1 MKAVISLGSNLE
13 NKKLNLDIAVTE
25 LEILLTNLIISP
37 YIQTAPV
44 GGPIQDDFLN
54 AVVIVECQIA
64 AEDLLSELLNIESK
78 MGRVRDV
85 KWGPRIIDLDLI
97 VYGDQVIDSDFL
109 KLPHPLAH
117 KREFVLKP
125 WLAIDPAAKIPGL
138 GEIKTILASISSSS

>member
-25 LEILLTNLIISP
+25 LEILLRNLIISP

-54 AVVIVECQIA
+54 AVAIGECQIA
-64 AEDLLSELLNIESK
+64 AEDLLSELLKIESK

-125 WLAIDPAAKIPGL
+125 WLAIDPVAKIPGL
-138 GEIKTILASISSSS
+138 GEIKTLLASISSSS

>member
-25 LEILLTNLIISP
+25 LEILLRDLIISP

-54 AVVIVECQIA
+54 AVAIGECQIA
-64 AEDLLSELLNIESK
+64 AEDLLSELLKIESK

-125 WLAIDPAAKIPGL
+125 WLAIDPVAKIPGL
-138 GEIKTILASISSSS
+138 GDIKTLLASISSSS

>member
-44 GGPIQDDFLN
+44 GGPIQNDFLN
-54 AVVIVECQIA
+54 AVAIGECQIA
-64 AEDLLSELLNIESK
+64 AEDLLSELLKIESK

-125 WLAIDPAAKIPGL
+125 WLAIDPTAEIQGL
-138 GEIKTILASISSSS
+138 GEIKTLLASISSSS

>member
-25 LEILLTNLIISP
+25 LEILLRNLIISP

-54 AVVIVECQIA
+54 AVVIGECQIA
-64 AEDLLSELLNIESK
+64 AEDLLSELLKIESK

-125 WLAIDPAAKIPGL
+125 WLAIDPVAKIPGL
-138 GEIKTILASISSSS
+138 GEIKTLLASISSSS

>member
-54 AVVIVECQIA
+54 AVAISECQIA
-64 AEDLLSELLNIESK
+64 AEDLLSELLKIESK

>member
-54 AVVIVECQIA
+54 AVAIGECQIA
-64 AEDLLSELLNIESK
+64 AEDLLSELLKIESK

-125 WLAIDPAAKIPGL
+125 WLAIDPAAEIPGL
-138 GEIKTILASISSSS
+138 CEIKTLLASISSSS

>member
-25 LEILLTNLIISP
+25 LEILLRDLIISP

-44 GGPIQDDFLN
+44 GGPIQNDFLN
-54 AVVIVECQIA
+54 AVVIGECQIA

-125 WLAIDPAAKIPGL
+125 WLAIDPVAKIPGL
-138 GEIKTILASISSSS
+138 GEIKTLLASISSSS

>member
-25 LEILLTNLIISP
+25 LEILLRNLIISP
-37 YIQTAPV
+37 YIQTTPV

-54 AVVIVECQIA
+54 AVVIGECKIA
-64 AEDLLSELLNIESK
+64 AEDLLSELLKIESK

-125 WLAIDPAAKIPGL
+125 WLAIDPVAKIPGL
-138 GEIKTILASISSSS
+138 GEIKTLLASISSSS